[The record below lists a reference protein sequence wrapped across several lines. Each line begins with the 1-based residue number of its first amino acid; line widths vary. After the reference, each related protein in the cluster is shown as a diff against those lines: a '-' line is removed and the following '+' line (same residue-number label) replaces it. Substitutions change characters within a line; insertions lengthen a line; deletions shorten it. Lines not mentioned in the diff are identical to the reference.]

1 MDCRICKDKIGT
13 SDRRT
18 SIFDYKTTIC
28 RQCYIAE
35 QIAHTSK
42 DPETRDVVHFA
53 HVIKDFKIWR
63 LVVLD
68 HRAEAEEYC
77 DAM

>member
-1 MDCRICKDKIGT
+1 MDCKICKDKI
-13 SDRRT
+13 SESNRRT

-35 QIAHTSK
+35 QIAHTSNN
-42 DPETRDVVHFA
+42 PEIRDVVHFSY
-53 HVIKDFKIWR
+53 VIKDFESWK

-68 HRAEAEEYC
+68 HRAEAEECC